1 MRVVLE
7 GGSSGVINVRCV
19 ALKVHNSL
27 NLLKERHSDTVTEA
41 MNNAG
46 VENKHGIIQH
56 IIKYLMFS

>member
-1 MRVVLE
+1 MF
-7 GGSSGVINVRCV
+7 GCV